1 METSASMKTQEDAKV
16 KAMKTKVD
24 RYYASVVKKYS
35 KLNRASKIKK
45 LEKLKTT
52 LNQYKGVITDVNKVA
67 ILNYLLELVEK
78 DLAK

>member
-1 METSASMKTQEDAKV
+1 M

-35 KLNRASKIKK
+35 KLTRASKIKK
-45 LEKLKTT
+45 LEKLKAT
-52 LNQYKGVITDVNKVA
+52 LNQYKRVITDADKVV